1 MEKARK
7 SAADKVYKEI
17 RNAITFSRFKPGERL
32 LEKTL
37 CEAFNVS
44 RTPLREALRQLQ
56 AQGYITVERNRGAI
70 VKKTSIAEVEELYS
84 ILSLLEPY
92 SAAKAAAKRTKRD
105 IARLTRLFEHMSAN
119 LQKDDHRLW
128 VKDNDEFHHV
138 IHTISRSQVLLET
151 IYNLRNRLYRFRI
164 LMLTKGNVDTF
175 APQHKEILDAII
187 GGDSEA
193 AEQYMKN
200 HMLCAKKGR
209 VEFLKTYPELL

>member
-1 MEKARK
+1 MEKPRK

-17 RNAITFSRFKPGERL
+17 RNAITFSHFKPGERL

-92 SAAKAAAKRTKRD
+92 SAAKAASHNLMRGLNSELR
-105 IARLTRLFEHMSAN
+105 SAGI
-119 LQKDDHRLW
+119 RATAI
-128 VKDNDEFHHV
+128 VPGE
-138 IHTISRSQVLLET
+138 
-151 IYNLRNRLYRFRI
+151 
-164 LMLTKGNVDTF
+164 VDTPILEGRPKPPSEEARESMMKPEDVAAAIHF
-175 APQHKEILDAII
+175 CATMPQRTLIEEIVMMPSKPRNMEAELEVARSAGAAPA
-187 GGDSEA
+187 
-193 AEQYMKN
+193 
-200 HMLCAKKGR
+200 
-209 VEFLKTYPELL
+209 